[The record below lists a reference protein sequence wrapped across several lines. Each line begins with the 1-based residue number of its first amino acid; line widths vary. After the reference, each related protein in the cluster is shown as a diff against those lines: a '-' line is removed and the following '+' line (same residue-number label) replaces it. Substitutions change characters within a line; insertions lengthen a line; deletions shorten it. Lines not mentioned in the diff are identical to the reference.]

1 VSHERLIAQ
10 FGPHLEGVPLIG
22 IAGFVIAA
30 AIVLAWAVSALR
42 PRKPRR

>member
-1 VSHERLIAQ
+1 MSHERLTAH
-10 FGPHLEGVPLIG
+10 FGPHLEGVPLIV

-30 AIVLAWAVSALR
+30 VIGLAWAVPAVR